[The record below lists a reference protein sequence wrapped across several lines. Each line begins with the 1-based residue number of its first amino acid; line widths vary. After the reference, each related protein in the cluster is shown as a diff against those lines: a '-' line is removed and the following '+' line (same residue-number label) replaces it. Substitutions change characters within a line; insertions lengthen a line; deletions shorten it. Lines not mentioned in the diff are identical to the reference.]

1 MSWIGVSNVQIQF
14 GNTSITTN
22 GIAPLLVTNTE
33 LETSKTAI
41 VTTPDANLNVSM
53 YSVDI
58 ETYLINAGQDEV
70 STVNYLIVS
79 SR

>member
-14 GNTSITTN
+14 GSTSITTS

-41 VTTPDANLNVSM
+41 VATPDANLNVSM
-53 YSVDI
+53 YSADL
-58 ETYLINAGQDEV
+58 ETYLISAGQDEV